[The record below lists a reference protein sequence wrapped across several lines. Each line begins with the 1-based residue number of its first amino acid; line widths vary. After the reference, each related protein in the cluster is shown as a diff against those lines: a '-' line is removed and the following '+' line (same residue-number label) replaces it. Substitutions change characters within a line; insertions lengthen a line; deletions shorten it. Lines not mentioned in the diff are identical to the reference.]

1 MSKLIVFDLDGTLID
16 SMPDI
21 VLSVNRMRE
30 SFGLAAL
37 PLPEVAAMTGNGA
50 ILLTTRALKGTG
62 CDVDEGVRRMKE
74 FYNAD
79 PVIDTALYPGVREGL
94 EAMKAHGCRLAVV
107 TNKPTGPAEK
117 ILDILGVAKY
127 FDWICGG
134 DSGYPLKPDPAALL
148 AFREKFGTSLADCWM
163 LGDHYTDL
171 GAGRQANFNR
181 GFAKWGYGE
190 IREESFDRDF
200 NTFAEFTAAV
210 IG

>member
-50 ILLTTRALKGTG
+50 VMLTTRALKGTG
-62 CDVDEGVRRMKE
+62 CDVEEGVKRMKE
-74 FYNAD
+74 FYNAA
-79 PVIDTALYPGVREGL
+79 PVIDTAAYPGVPEGL
-94 EAMKAHGCRLAVV
+94 EAMKAHGFRLAVV

-127 FDWICGG
+127 LDWICGG
-134 DSGYPLKPDPAALL
+134 DSGYALKPDPAALL
-148 AFREKFGTSLADCWM
+148 AFREKFGTPLEDCWM

-190 IREESFDRDF
+190 IREESFDWDF